1 MFKRHLPSPA
11 IVISVIA
18 LFVALSG
25 TAVAAGVVPLAKRAL
40 TADKAKVADNAKK
53 IGGKTA
59 AQLTS
64 EAAAKAGPAS
74 SAASLVSV
82 RTTPFSLNPGQGQMY
97 AVACAAGEKVV
108 SGGFLYDGDALVQSA
123 DSAPAVDGAG
133 WRMYLVNFSDQ
144 NGASGTLQAV
154 CLR

>member
-40 TADKAKVADNAKK
+40 TADKAKVSDNAKK

-74 SAASLVSV
+74 SAAGLVSV

-97 AVACAAGEKVV
+97 AIACAAGEKVV

-123 DSAPAVDGAG
+123 DSAPAVDGAS
-133 WRMYLVNFSDQ
+133 WRMYLVNFSDE